1 MKHNSIYY
9 HTALIGLAATMM
21 VACSNDEEPVLQEEH
36 TVPLTLCSPANANFM
51 NGDTRNAAKIL
62 TRADH
67 IDGYFVPGTPN
78 GGAEPTDIPSFVPY
92 NKLYPTPVNKDFTT
106 IGAFLVKEDKDQYT
120 SPSGYFKYVD
130 ENQWSTTVGVKA
142 EPYYLFGY
150 MPSNVG
156 SISAQVDKLTE
167 TDVAGIEG
175 GYTLTGSWADG
186 AKMTIRNLNTVT
198 PADVCVVVGVKKAPD
213 GFDREHPWSINDAT
227 YVVPVLQQGQY
238 SYTGTEDNNYVYLL
252 LDHLY
257 TNVNMEL
264 AVEEKYAELR
274 TIVLKEV
281 YMKTPVRNTVDVVV
295 TLTNDAKKPI
305 QDIHIDAPTGDTP
318 TRAQIFP
325 ADPKY
330 ATVVAVENHGKPTS
344 VPGYFAPGQTT
355 QSFDFEFHYD
365 VYDKAHPDDPENFPY
380 GGNLVREDCI
390 AINKWTLPGTG
401 VQNGKSFKVKATIRP
416 TYLFMLSDPDL
427 DNPTIELNTEP
438 NNP

>member
-9 HTALIGLAATMM
+9 HTALISLAAMM
-21 VACSNDEEPVLQEEH
+21 TVACSNDEEPVLQEEH

-106 IGAFLVKEDKDQYT
+106 IGAFLVKDDKAQYT

-142 EPYYLFGY
+142 EEYYLFGY

-156 SISAQVDKLTE
+156 SISAQVDKR
-167 TDVAGIEG
+167 
-175 GYTLTGSWADG
+175 TGTWADG
-186 AKMTIRNLNTVT
+186 AIMRINNLNTVT
-198 PADVCVVVGVKKAPD
+198 PADVCVVVGVLKANV
-213 GFDREHPWSINDAT
+213 EHGAGGNDDHTPGNHILYGINDKT
-227 YVVPVLQQGQY
+227 HVVPSLTQGAY
-238 SYTGTEDNNYVYLL
+238 AYEGTDNDNFVYLL

-264 AVEEKYAELR
+264 SVEEKYAELR

-330 ATVVAVENHGKPTS
+330 ATVVAVENHGEPTS

-365 VYDKAHPDDPENFPY
+365 VYDKAHPDDPENYPY
-380 GGNLVREDCI
+380 GGNCVRKDCI

-401 VQNGKSFKVKATIRP
+401 VQNGKSFKVTATVRP

-427 DNPTIELNTEP
+427 DNPTIELNSEP
-438 NNP
+438 SNP